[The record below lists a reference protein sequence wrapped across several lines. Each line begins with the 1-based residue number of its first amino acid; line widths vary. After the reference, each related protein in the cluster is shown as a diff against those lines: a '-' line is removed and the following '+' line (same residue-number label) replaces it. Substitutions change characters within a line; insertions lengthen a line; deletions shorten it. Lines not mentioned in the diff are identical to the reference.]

1 MYFGSLG
8 MVDEVFFDVFFL
20 FLFFFEW
27 CNCRIFVFGLCGA
40 LLAPSIFLLTD
51 EVVCAW

>member
-8 MVDEVFFDVFFL
+8 MVDGLLFDVLFL

-27 CNCRIFVFGLCGA
+27 CDCGIFVFGLCGA
-40 LLAPSIFLLTD
+40 LLAPSTFLFTND
-51 EVVCAW
+51 VVCV